1 MKLFRNKQYQKKEI
15 KFFKK
20 HPNLISKYEKILKK
34 LKNNPFDESLKTHKL
49 KGDLKEFYACSL
61 DYQYR
66 IILNIVIIDD
76 VIYLIDIGTHDEV
89 Y

>member
-20 HPNLISKYEKILKK
+20 HHNLISKYEKILKK

-76 VIYLIDIGTHDEV
+76 IIYLIDIGTHDEV

>member
-1 MKLFRNKQYQKKEI
+1 MK
-15 KFFKK
+15 
-20 HPNLISKYEKILKK
+20 KILKK

-66 IILNIVIIDD
+66 ITQIASCNNSKSPIKRQREII
-76 VIYLIDIGTHDEV
+76 
-89 Y
+89 